1 MLQDRL
7 LQKSKSQRVMI
18 QFTVTALETKRQL
31 TKTAEILVET
41 VAAERLAE
49 TVAAEILAETVAA
62 EILAETEIKE
72 GQDNL
77 LFFAAFWRLS
87 SLSTL
92 WKPHRHEITADDKV

>member
-31 TKTAEILVET
+31 TKTAEI
-41 VAAERLAE
+41 LAE

>member
-31 TKTAEILVET
+31 TKTAEIL
-41 VAAERLAE
+41 AE

-62 EILAETEIKE
+62 EILAETVAATEIRG
-72 GQDNL
+72 GQKSLHFFIL
-77 LFFAAFWRLS
+77 LFFAAF
-87 SLSTL
+87 
-92 WKPHRHEITADDKV
+92 